1 MVEFDQCP
9 ALRKPH
15 LQEVALFDMI
25 AYKDAIRH
33 HVCIGDKVLAPWQ
46 HDGRHGPGSV
56 LDGVDRRD
64 VQPEGNHV
72 HFTMHKNS
80 YLFITWKNVDISNLT
95 RHERNFGQ
103 DFLVQSWFLKNST
116 KLLTDNSKG

>member
-1 MVEFDQCP
+1 
-9 ALRKPH
+9 
-15 LQEVALFDMI
+15 MI

-46 HDGRHGPGSV
+46 HDGRYGPGSV

-64 VQPEGNHV
+64 VQPKGNHLQLLI
-72 HFTMHKNS
+72 
-80 YLFITWKNVDISNLT
+80 LFITWKNVDISHLT

-103 DFLVQSWFLKNST
+103 DLLAQSWCQT
-116 KLLTDNSKG
+116 VI

>member
-1 MVEFDQCP
+1 MQGEEPRKMKNSDTIKRHVKPFLLIIQGENDTFVVEFDQCP
-9 ALRKPH
+9 AFRKPH

-46 HDGRHGPGSV
+46 NDGRYGPGTV

-64 VQPEGNHV
+64 LQPQGTY
-72 HFTMHKNS
+72 FC
-80 YLFITWKNVDISNLT
+80 
-95 RHERNFGQ
+95 G
-103 DFLVQSWFLKNST
+103 
-116 KLLTDNSKG
+116 

>member
-1 MVEFDQCP
+1 MVRLLEVLLPLVLWLNFHQCFQLYPLSLCYFTQGENGTFIVEFDQCP

-15 LQEVALFDMI
+15 LQEVALFDMV

-46 HDGRHGPGSV
+46 NDGRYGPGTV

-64 VQPEGNHV
+64 VQPQG
-72 HFTMHKNS
+72 
-80 YLFITWKNVDISNLT
+80 
-95 RHERNFGQ
+95 
-103 DFLVQSWFLKNST
+103 
-116 KLLTDNSKG
+116 KLCI

>member
-1 MVEFDQCP
+1 MLLLLVLRHNFHQSFQLQSSFIIFFTQGENGTFVVEFDQCP

-15 LQEVALFDMI
+15 LQEVALFDMV

-46 HDGRHGPGSV
+46 NDGRYGPGTV

-64 VQPEGNHV
+64 VQPQG
-72 HFTMHKNS
+72 
-80 YLFITWKNVDISNLT
+80 
-95 RHERNFGQ
+95 
-103 DFLVQSWFLKNST
+103 
-116 KLLTDNSKG
+116 KLCI

>member
-1 MVEFDQCP
+1 MLDELNSSFFIIAIQGENDKFVVEFNQCP

-15 LQEVALFDMI
+15 LQEVPLFDMI

-46 HDGRHGPGSV
+46 NDGRYGPGTV

-64 VQPEGNHV
+64 LQPQGTV
-72 HFTMHKNS
+72 MS
-80 YLFITWKNVDISNLT
+80 I
-95 RHERNFGQ
+95 
-103 DFLVQSWFLKNST
+103 
-116 KLLTDNSKG
+116 

>member
-1 MVEFDQCP
+1 MPKTSLTCKYPSQGLKLHSRSINFSSFFTDAIQGENDKFVVEFNQCP

-15 LQEVALFDMI
+15 LQEVPLFDMI

-46 HDGRHGPGSV
+46 NDGRYGPGTV

-64 VQPEGNHV
+64 LQPQGTV
-72 HFTMHKNS
+72 MS
-80 YLFITWKNVDISNLT
+80 I
-95 RHERNFGQ
+95 
-103 DFLVQSWFLKNST
+103 
-116 KLLTDNSKG
+116 

>member
-1 MVEFDQCP
+1 MEFDQCP

-15 LQEVALFDMI
+15 LQEVALFDMV

-46 HDGRHGPGSV
+46 NDGRYGPGTV

-64 VQPEGNHV
+64 VQPQGKLCMNQANGQV
-72 HFTMHKNS
+72 KG
-80 YLFITWKNVDISNLT
+80 YISMNTGLS
-95 RHERNFGQ
+95 
-103 DFLVQSWFLKNST
+103 LIV
-116 KLLTDNSKG
+116 

>member
-1 MVEFDQCP
+1 MVRLLEVLLPLILWRNFHQCFQLYPLSLCYFTQGENGTFIVEFDQCP

-15 LQEVALFDMI
+15 LQEVALFDMV

-46 HDGRHGPGSV
+46 NDGRYGPGTV

-64 VQPEGNHV
+64 VQPQG
-72 HFTMHKNS
+72 
-80 YLFITWKNVDISNLT
+80 
-95 RHERNFGQ
+95 
-103 DFLVQSWFLKNST
+103 
-116 KLLTDNSKG
+116 KLCI